1 LAAIPPSRLASRPG
15 QSPQRIDPPDLARA
29 QDADKA
35 HGRIEIRRIAV
46 RGKPPAYL
54 DKDWPALARVVRIER
69 TRETKILCSRQIIYA
84 ITSIP
89 EERMNA
95 AQLLA
100 LARAHWL
107 IENQLFHVRDV
118 TFKEDACRVR
128 SGKAPQ
134 ALAHI
139 RDAAL
144 TLIRKRKLK
153 PRPAREAFAANQKA
167 AIRAVRRS

>member
-1 LAAIPPSRLASRPG
+1 M
-15 QSPQRIDPPDLARA
+15 RA
-29 QDADKA
+29 YDVDKA

-54 DKDWPALARVVRIER
+54 DKDWPGLVRVARIER
-69 TRETKILCSRQIIYA
+69 TRETKVLCSRQVVYA

-89 EERMNA
+89 EEFMNA

-128 SGKAPQ
+128 SGQAPQ

-153 PRPAREAFAANQKA
+153 PRPAREAFAANPKA
-167 AIRAVRRS
+167 AIRAIRKS